1 MPLMLITGNRATAW
15 IWSTGAIPSNLR
27 RSAEVHL
34 FDLAEWRSA
43 SSRADMGISGRGI
56 AHKMTNQSA

>member
-1 MPLMLITGNRATAW
+1 MLLMLITGDWATAW

-27 RSAEVHL
+27 RSAEEHL

-43 SSRADMGISGRGI
+43 SSRADMGITGRGI
-56 AHKMTNQSA
+56 AHNMTNLSA